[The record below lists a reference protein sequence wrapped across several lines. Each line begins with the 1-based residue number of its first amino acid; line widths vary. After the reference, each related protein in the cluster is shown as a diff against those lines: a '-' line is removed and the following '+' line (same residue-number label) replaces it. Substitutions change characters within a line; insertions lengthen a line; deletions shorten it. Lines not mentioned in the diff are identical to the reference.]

1 MTKRDEMDTQT
12 LEDAAKAA
20 FKQAQNVYRLNYDHF
35 PLKNTW
41 ESVDESI
48 RDGWRKIV
56 SAALRVGAPPL
67 DEYEVAEAL
76 APYFEEGFTPRDGAR
91 AVMMLIGKRLSAQA
105 EPGYVVK
112 PLVWIDHRPDS
123 FPEPAWSA
131 HTPFG
136 FYNIEEVSASDS
148 PAYVVRLH
156 AHHFVADKDS
166 LADAQKTAQADYE
179 QRIRSAIAALPAPAT
194 ASAGWQLIDSA
205 PKDGKSYEI
214 STDGRVRVDGNIRE
228 PFLTD
233 KGYLR
238 VTIGEKSISVHRLV
252 AQTFIP
258 NPLMKKEVNHKD
270 GVKTNNC
277 VANLEWSTRSEN
289 MKHAYAAGLHPGVSV
304 SGPQHPMFG
313 RKGSL
318 HKQSMPV
325 RASFPDGTHKDYE
338 SQSAAAV
345 DGFRPSK
352 ISQCIGGGI
361 KSHGGAVWMPL
372 PAAPTIAKRS
382 AT

>member
-112 PLVWIDHRPDS
+112 PLEWSHENATAHV
-123 FPEPAWSA
+123 PETWRAKSIGREYDIQRTGDGLFDLWADTGTALS
-131 HTPFG
+131 
-136 FYNIEEVSASDS
+136 
-148 PAYVVRLH
+148 
-156 AHHFVADKDS
+156 VADTLNAAK
-166 LADAQKTAQADYE
+166 AAAQADYE
-179 QRIRSAIAALPAPAT
+179 QRILSAISALPAPAT
-194 ASAGWQLIDSA
+194 SSAGWQPIETA
-205 PKDGKSYEI
+205 PKDHFPVFVWS
-214 STDGRVRVDGNIRE
+214 
-228 PFLTD
+228 
-233 KGYLR
+233 
-238 VTIGEKSISVHRLV
+238 EKSGR
-252 AQTFIP
+252 
-258 NPLMKKEVNHKD
+258 
-270 GVKTNNC
+270 C
-277 VANLEWSTRSEN
+277 VAFRDVTWKWWPCPAWEELGDT
-289 MKHAYAAGLHPGVSV
+289 P
-304 SGPQHPMFG
+304 
-313 RKGSL
+313 
-318 HKQSMPV
+318 
-325 RASFPDGTHKDYE
+325 TH
-338 SQSAAAV
+338 
-345 DGFRPSK
+345 
-352 ISQCIGGGI
+352 
-361 KSHGGAVWMPL
+361 WMPL
-372 PAAPTIAKRS
+372 PAAPTKRN